1 MRAAVTAQEPNW
13 RCAEGQ
19 GDLEERI
26 GGLTVRVESV
36 SLPDDPPDVLWC
48 RAQVLDAGG
57 EVVFEAT
64 DYALKLLERDQD
76 VNGDGAPDLVFEGYS
91 GGAHCCWSY
100 WIVSLQERPALLAAF
115 GNQRPATFSSEGS
128 VQGRIRIAA
137 ADGAFAYFDGLSYV
151 DSIFPTVFLE
161 LQGRRLRDV
170 SHRFVP
176 SYDREI
182 EHARARLSPALLQ
195 EFLRSDPSREEKHEA
210 FPVVLEIVL
219 AYLYSGRE
227 AQAWHVL
234 DSLWPGSDRARI
246 RAEILKARQ
255 QGVLRW
261 TAHDAQSKLKGRWTL
276 ALEDFLLLAPDNH
289 PAPSP
294 HRRMERP

>member
-1 MRAAVTAQEPNW
+1 MRAAVTRALVLLPLLCTAVAAQEPNW

-100 WIVSLQERPALLAAF
+100 WIVS
-115 GNQRPATFSSEGS
+115 
-128 VQGRIRIAA
+128 
-137 ADGAFAYFDGLSYV
+137 YFDGLSYV